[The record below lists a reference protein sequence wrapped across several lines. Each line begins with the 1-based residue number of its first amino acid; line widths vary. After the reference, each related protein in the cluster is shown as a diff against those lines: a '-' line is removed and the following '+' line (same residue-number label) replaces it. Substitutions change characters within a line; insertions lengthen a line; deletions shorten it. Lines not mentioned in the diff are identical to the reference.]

1 MSEQACCA
9 PRQLCALINKPT
21 EGERWPCTTFPS
33 SPSVGAISR
42 SPLCFS
48 PPSAGV
54 SALPPGQ
61 LKDRLQPLGPF
72 SGDRGL
78 KEPRREPP
86 SSCPASQLS
95 MGGAPPLKLRR
106 HSDADKPKGK
116 RPCKTKH
123 TSLRDREKKKDGA
136 LSGPGQHGRAE
147 LGASEEDK
155 VRAETAWPRY
165 GRLAARCRGF
175 SVCLSVPLIMQLG
188 RRAGGRA
195 GGLQAGGGS
204 MFTMFRGLLEL

>member
-1 MSEQACCA
+1 MALRYLPILPFRSHYQSLT
-9 PRQLCALINKPT
+9 PRL
-21 EGERWPCTTFPS
+21 
-33 SPSVGAISR
+33 
-42 SPLCFS
+42 S
-48 PPSAGV
+48 PPVAGV

-78 KEPRREPP
+78 KEPRRDPPP
-86 SSCPASQLS
+86 SSPASQFS
-95 MGGAPPLKLRR
+95 MGGTALPLKSRR

-136 LSGPGQHGRAE
+136 LSSPGQHCSVE
-147 LGASEEDK
+147 LGAPEEDK
-155 VRAETAWPRY
+155 VRGPPTGARPWLGPSGCCSQRILRMLVSSSDYAAGKKGVGAE
-165 GRLAARCRGF
+165 GCRLEGGGVERG
-175 SVCLSVPLIMQLG
+175 G
-188 RRAGGRA
+188 
-195 GGLQAGGGS
+195 GGGS

>member
-42 SPLCFS
+42 SLPCSS
-48 PPSAGV
+48 PPFAGV
-54 SALPPGQ
+54 AALPPGP

-78 KEPRREPP
+78 KEPRRDHP
-86 SSCPASQLS
+86 SSPASQLS
-95 MGGAPPLKLRR
+95 LGGAPPLKSRR

-123 TSLRDREKKKDGA
+123 TSLRDRGEKKKDGT
-136 LSGPGQHGRAE
+136 LSSPGQHCGVE
-147 LGASEEDK
+147 LGAAEEDK
-155 VRAETAWPRY
+155 VGAEASVWLLVAVGFQY
-165 GRLAARCRGF
+165 AR
-175 SVCLSVPLIMQLG
+175 QL
-188 RRAGGRA
+188 
-195 GGLQAGGGS
+195 L
-204 MFTMFRGLLEL
+204 